1 MRNIRSLSALQGG
14 AAALTGQA
22 TGTESRNGHHT
33 LTLREAAIFAVQL
46 REQGGGAGR
55 DSFFVEALDIEDAAR
70 RGKAIAVWQSAPE
83 RGAGIFWE
91 VERIESAG
99 TVRRLFP
106 ELKAK
111 S

>member
-1 MRNIRSLSALQGG
+1 MRNIRSMSALREANNGHAMTLREGLLFAIHLREEGGG
-14 AAALTGQA
+14 AA
-22 TGTESRNGHHT
+22 
-33 LTLREAAIFAVQL
+33 
-46 REQGGGAGR
+46 R

-70 RGKAIAVWQSAPE
+70 TGKAIALWQSAPE
-83 RGAGIFWE
+83 RGGIFWE
-91 VERIESAG
+91 VERIHQAG